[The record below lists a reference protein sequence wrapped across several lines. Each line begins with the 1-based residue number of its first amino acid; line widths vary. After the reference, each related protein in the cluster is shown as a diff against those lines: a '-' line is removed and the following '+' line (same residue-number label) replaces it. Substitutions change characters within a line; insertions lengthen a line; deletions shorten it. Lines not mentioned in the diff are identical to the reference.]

1 MKRTPFAPTFALIV
15 AAASPMACSPDMTMP
30 EEGVPQFAKGGG
42 PGGGKAA
49 PSVIA
54 MSGDLGPLVT
64 AGGDDVTA
72 ALGRNPF
79 KNLTLSNV
87 RITIGQE
94 AALVGDGQLCRDRMP
109 NRTVVPTGTDTEWD
123 AAVRG
128 DWVGELTIWQ
138 GKTTSQSSMKFAG
151 TRSDGTAVQFT
162 SNSDNAEQTTVGTA
176 TTLRFIDA
184 PLGFG
189 DGPDRVVPR
198 DDDGLPIIYCVN
210 VTITAE
216 AAEQ

>member
-1 MKRTPFAPTFALIV
+1 MKHTPLAPTLAFVVV
-15 AAASPMACSPDMTMP
+15 AASLMACSADMTMP
-30 EEGVPQFAKGGG
+30 EEDVPQFAKGGG
-42 PGGGKAA
+42 PGGSKTA

-64 AGGDDVTA
+64 AGGEPVTA
-72 ALGRNPF
+72 ALGKNPF
-79 KNLTLSNV
+79 KNLTLSDV

-94 AALVGDGQLCRDRMP
+94 PALVGDGQRCRELMP

-123 AAVRG
+123 NAVRG

-138 GKTTSQSSMKFAG
+138 GRTSSQSNMKFAG

-162 SNSDNAEQTTVGTA
+162 SNSDNAEQTTVGTT

-189 DGPDRVVPR
+189 DGPGRVVPR
-198 DDDGLPIIYCVN
+198 DDNGLPIIYCVN
-210 VTITAE
+210 VKITAE
-216 AAEQ
+216 QVEQ